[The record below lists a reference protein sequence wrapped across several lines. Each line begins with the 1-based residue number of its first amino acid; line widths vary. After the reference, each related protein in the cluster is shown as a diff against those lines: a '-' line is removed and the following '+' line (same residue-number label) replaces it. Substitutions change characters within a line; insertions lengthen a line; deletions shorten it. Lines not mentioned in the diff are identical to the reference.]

1 MKKIELKQHIE
12 VRRNVT
18 VWVPDDKDELYAA
31 ELLDKAPLNLHGTS
45 KMPGCIEVSD
55 EGWQYICDAGIENA
69 DGVTILH
76 GEEENVEHGKE

>member
-45 KMPGCIEVSD
+45 QMPGCIEVSD
-55 EGWQYICDAGIENA
+55 EGWQYICDTGIENA

-76 GEEENVEHGKE
+76 GEEEDVEHGKE